1 MFTVHVDLVDNLRFW
16 ETSKMYTL
24 RLFSLL
30 ITKVVYVASVI
41 RPLPSWIETDDTT
54 CLTVQKASIRNA
66 FSQMVDIAEAA
77 YDRTTMARVPGASQP
92 GTDAVIKTIS
102 TYFAPSRLG
111 AEERVMRLIGK
122 RTWMAVFGI
131 MQLTS

>member
-1 MFTVHVDLVDNLRFW
+1 
-16 ETSKMYTL
+16 MYTL
-24 RLFSLL
+24 RLFFLL
-30 ITKVVYVASVI
+30 IIKVVYVASVI
-41 RPLPSWIETDDTT
+41 RPLPSWIQADDRT

-77 YDRTTMARVPGASQP
+77 FYRTTTARFAGGSQSS
-92 GTDAVIKTIS
+92 TDVVIKTIS
-102 TYFAPSRLG
+102 TYFAPSSLG
-111 AEERVMRLIGK
+111 AQQRVTNLIGK

>member
-1 MFTVHVDLVDNLRFW
+1 
-16 ETSKMYTL
+16 MYTL

-30 ITKVVYVASVI
+30 IIKVVYVASVI
-41 RPLPSWIETDDTT
+41 RPLPSWIQTDDTT

-77 YDRTTMARVPGASQP
+77 YYRTTTTRVTGGSQFS
-92 GTDAVIKTIS
+92 TDVVFRTLS
-102 TYFAPSRLG
+102 TYFTPSRLG
-111 AEERVMRLIGK
+111 ATERVTTLIGK
-122 RTWMAVFGI
+122 CTLMAVFGI